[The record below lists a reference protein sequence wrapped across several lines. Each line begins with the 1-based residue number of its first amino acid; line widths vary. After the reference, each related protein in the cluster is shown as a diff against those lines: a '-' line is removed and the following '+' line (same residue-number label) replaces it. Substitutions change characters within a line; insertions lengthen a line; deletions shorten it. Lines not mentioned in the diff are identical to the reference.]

1 MTLGEAIKHAEE
13 VAIEQDKL
21 CKRYDDASGYTR
33 SGNEAIRT
41 SDAKKCEKCAID
53 HRQLAEWLKDY
64 KRLLELQSCEDAVSR
79 QAVFDIVDSYSK
91 SQSNIEDVT
100 QDIISDIMALPSVTP
115 QLEKIRVANIYIDEE
130 KFKEIC
136 KNATLTILDDS
147 NTPTIQP
154 NTGWWINDED
164 MTNWYDATYKC
175 SCCGR
180 EIIIPYESRN
190 DLYKNYPYCHCGAKM
205 QEVEE

>member
-1 MTLGEAIKHAEE
+1 MSKEKQNYMDILEKQMQEPCDDTISRKAAINAMIK
-13 VAIEQDKL
+13 IEQDDIDRYG
-21 CKRYDDASGYTR
+21 CKIPEGFDSSPAV
-33 SGNEAIRT
+33 EA
-41 SDAKKCEKCAID
+41 
-53 HRQLAEWLKDY
+53 L
-64 KRLLELQSCEDAVSR
+64 
-79 QAVFDIVDSYSK
+79 
-91 SQSNIEDVT
+91 NG
-100 QDIISDIMALPSVTP
+100 LPSVTP